1 MSVSINDDNEGPAF
15 PVPHWLTSGMSLRD
29 YFAAAALKGQ
39 AYRLGSPYEHR
50 DILAADCYAVADEM
64 LKAREAKP

>member
-1 MSVSINDDNEGPAF
+1 MSVLLNDDNGGPAF
-15 PVPHWLTSGMSLRD
+15 PVTNWSAAGMSLRD

-39 AYRLGSPYEHR
+39 CHRLGSPYDHR